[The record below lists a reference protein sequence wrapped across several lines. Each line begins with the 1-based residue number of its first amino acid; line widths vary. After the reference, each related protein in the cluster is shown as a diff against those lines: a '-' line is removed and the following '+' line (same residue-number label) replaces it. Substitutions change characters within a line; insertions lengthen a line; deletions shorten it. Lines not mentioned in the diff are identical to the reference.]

1 MPSSSKLQH
10 RYMEAVAHG
19 MKPRDGKGP
28 SKEQAEE
35 FVEADKH
42 SKKWKKTERAAEKSD
57 PSVTE
62 RFQHLLKSR

>member
-1 MPSSSKLQH
+1 
-10 RYMEAVAHG
+10 